1 MKNKIKIKSLT
12 RELLADKITPVQ
24 TYVQLRD
31 KYRMCALLESTDFH
45 VQKGKF
51 SYIGC
56 EPIAEIKV
64 NHGKIHAQIQGATYS
79 LQSTRVDEA
88 IQEFIDVFE
97 VEDKDS
103 PSSGLY
109 GYIGYDAIPYFED
122 IEFRKK
128 EKHDVAD
135 INLQLYKY
143 IIAFDHFH
151 QRVMFYENI
160 IEGTESG
167 INQLIEQTF
176 KTGSM
181 YFPFEVKGEESS
193 NMKDEDY
200 IQIVSDSIQHCYRG
214 DVFQMVPS
222 RRFQQGFIGDDF
234 NVYRALRAINPS
246 PYLFYFDYES
256 FHLMGSSPETQIRIE
271 EGYANIDPIAGTVKR
286 TGDPEL
292 DEVSK
297 KELLADE
304 KENAEHVMLVDLARN
319 DLSRNA
325 REVEVKT
332 YKEIVSFS
340 HVMHIV
346 SQVQGK
352 LKEGANPV
360 RVFGDTFPAG
370 TLSGAPKYRALEL
383 IDKYE
388 PTSRNFYGGSIG
400 FIGFNGNI
408 NHAIFIRSFLSKDHA
423 LYYQAGA
430 GVVASSIP
438 ENELQEVNNKLGAL
452 KKAIELA
459 QKIER

>member
-1 MKNKIKIKSLT
+1 MKVKLKTLT
-12 RELLADKITPVQ
+12 QELLADKITPVQ
-24 TYVQLRD
+24 TYLQLRD
-31 KYRMCALLESTDFH
+31 KYRKCALLESTDFH

-56 EPIAEIKV
+56 EPIAEIVVKNGV
-64 NHGKIHAQIQGATYS
+64 KKAEILGKQYPLKHE
-79 LQSTRVDEA
+79 RVDEA

-103 PSSGLY
+103 PNSGLY
-109 GYIGYDAIPYFED
+109 GYISYDAIPYFEQ

-128 EKHDVAD
+128 EKHDLAD
-135 INLQLYKY
+135 ISLQLYRY

-151 QRVMFYENI
+151 QRVKFYENAVND
-160 IEGTESG
+160 IESTLD
-167 INQLIEQTF
+167 QLIEQTF

-181 YFPFEVKGEESS
+181 YFPFEIKGEETS
-193 NMKDEDY
+193 NMEDEDY
-200 IQIVSDSIQHCYRG
+200 LKIVRDSRDHCFRG

-234 NVYRALRAINPS
+234 NVYRALRAVNPS
-246 PYLFYFDYES
+246 PYLFYFDYED

-271 EGYANIDPIAGTVKR
+271 DGYANIDPIAGTVRR
-286 TGDPEL
+286 TGDPAI

-297 KELLADE
+297 KALLADE

-325 REVEVKT
+325 REVEVKK
-332 YKEIVSFS
+332 YKEIQSFS

-352 LKEGANPV
+352 LKEGVNPI

-408 NHAIFIRSFLSKDHA
+408 NHAIFIRSFLSKDHT

-438 ENELQEVNNKLGAL
+438 ESELQEVNNKLGAL

>member
-1 MKNKIKIKSLT
+1 MKNKISIKLVQQ
-12 RELLADKITPVQ
+12 ELLADKITPVQ
-24 TYVQLRD
+24 TYLQLRD

-51 SYIGC
+51 SFIGC
-56 EPIAEIKV
+56 DPIAHITVKEGIRR
-64 NHGKIHAQIQGATYS
+64 AEIQGEEVPLYS
-79 LQSTRVDEA
+79 ERVDES
-88 IQEFIDVFE
+88 IQEFIDKFE

-109 GYIGYDAIPYFED
+109 GYISYDAIPYFED

-135 INLQLYKY
+135 ISLQLYRY

-151 QRVMFYENI
+151 QRVKFYENVV
-160 IEGTESG
+160 EGTESR
-167 INQLIEQTF
+167 INKLIEQTF

-181 YFPFEVKGEESS
+181 YFPFEKKGAESS
-193 NMKDEDY
+193 NMEDEDY
-200 IQIVSDSIQHCYRG
+200 RNIVSKSIEHCYRG

-234 NVYRALRAINPS
+234 NVYRALRAVNPS
-246 PYLFYFDYES
+246 PYLFYFDYED

-271 EGYANIDPIAGTVKR
+271 DGYASIDPIAGTVKR
-286 TGDPEL
+286 TGDPEI

-297 KELLADE
+297 KALLADE

-325 REVEVKT
+325 REVEVKS
-332 YKEIVSFS
+332 YKEIISFS

-352 LKEGANPV
+352 LKEDTNPI

-388 PTSRNFYGGSIG
+388 PTARNFYGGSIG

-408 NHAIFIRSFLSKDHA
+408 NHAIFIRSFLSKDHT
-423 LYYQAGA
+423 LFYQAGA
-430 GVVASSIP
+430 GVVASSKP

>member
-1 MKNKIKIKSLT
+1 MKVKLKTLT
-12 RELLADKITPVQ
+12 QELLADKITPVQ
-24 TYVQLRD
+24 TYLQLRD
-31 KYRMCALLESTDFH
+31 KYRKCALLESTDFH
-45 VQKGKF
+45 IQKGKF

-56 EPIAEIKV
+56 EPIAEIIVKNGIKKAEV
-64 NHGKIHAQIQGATYS
+64 LGKQYH
-79 LQSTRVDEA
+79 LESTRVDES
-88 IQEFIDVFE
+88 IQEFIDIFE
-97 VEDKDS
+97 VKDKDS

-109 GYIGYDAIPYFED
+109 GYISYDAIPYFEQ

-128 EKHDVAD
+128 EKHDVPD
-135 INLQLYKY
+135 ISLQLYRY

-151 QRVMFYENI
+151 QRVKFYENAVS
-160 IEGTESG
+160 EEESTL
-167 INQLIEQTF
+167 NQLIEQTF

-181 YFPFEVKGEESS
+181 YFPFELKGQETS
-193 NMKDEDY
+193 NMGDEDY
-200 IQIVSDSIQHCYRG
+200 LKIVRDSRDHCFRG

-234 NVYRALRAINPS
+234 NVYRALRAVNPS
-246 PYLFYFDYES
+246 PYLFYFDYED

-271 EGYANIDPIAGTVKR
+271 DGYANIDPIAGTVKR
-286 TGDPEL
+286 TGDPTI
-292 DEVSK
+292 DEISK
-297 KELLADE
+297 KALLADE

-325 REVEVKT
+325 REVEVKK
-332 YKEIVSFS
+332 YKEIQSFS

-352 LKEGANPV
+352 LKEGVNPV

-388 PTSRNFYGGSIG
+388 PTARNFYGGSIG

-408 NHAIFIRSFLSKDHA
+408 NHAIFIRSFLSKDHT

-430 GVVASSIP
+430 GVVASSVP
-438 ENELQEVNNKLGAL
+438 ESELQEVNNKLGAL